1 MNQKQIKALTKR
13 DVIYEIIWLDITSET
28 RGTLSELETTSP
40 TELLTAFHT
49 TGKYYKHDD
58 FAYVLYNE
66 IEAGKGDDRDIDY
79 VVIPFSNIIDYKIY
93 KEVNK
98 K

>member
-1 MNQKQIKALTKR
+1 MNKKEIKELTKR

-28 RGTLSELETTSP
+28 RGTLSELENALP
-40 TELLTAFHT
+40 VELLSTFHT
-49 TGKYYKHDD
+49 IGRYYKHDD
-58 FAYVLYNE
+58 YAYVLYNE
-66 IEAGKGDDRDIDY
+66 IENGNAADRDIDY
-79 VVIPFSNIIDYKIY
+79 VVIPFSNIIEYKIY

>member
-1 MNQKQIKALTKR
+1 MNKKEIKTLTQKN
-13 DVIYEIIWLDITSET
+13 VIYEIIWLDITSET
-28 RGTLSELETTSP
+28 RGTINDLENTLP
-40 TELLTAFHT
+40 VELLSTFHT
-49 TGKYYKHDD
+49 IGRYYKHDD
-58 FAYVLYNE
+58 YAYVLYNE
-66 IEAGKGDDRDIDY
+66 IENGKDKDRDIDY